1 MQLSTNGVL
10 SDRHGIFSLT
20 LKYPMHLSLAVVD
33 RYYFNIENVS
43 KKLVII
49 GLFRKA
55 GIKPQPAAAA
65 AVV

>member
-1 MQLSTNGVL
+1 
-10 SDRHGIFSLT
+10 
-20 LKYPMHLSLAVVD
+20 MHLSLAVVD

-65 AVV
+65 AVVWISPELRENGICQEDF